1 MPRNGSI
8 AIAKMTIPTPPRP
21 LRIARHNKKDRG
33 KASISAKTVAPVV
46 LMPDAASKTASAPE
60 IPYNIKGIAASSVT
74 ENQLMTVSRYACCKD
89 MFFILLLLAK
99 NKDSPIKTETID
111 EVINKDH
118 LAWL

>member
-1 MPRNGSI
+1 
-8 AIAKMTIPTPPRP
+8 
-21 LRIARHNKKDRG
+21 
-33 KASISAKTVAPVV
+33 
-46 LMPDAASKTASAPE
+46 MPDAASKTASAPE